1 MKKRVLD
8 PTLAQRL
15 GLTFVEML
23 VVMAILGVL
32 LAIASVNLNGARQRA
47 LVREA
52 AASVATALLQARSE
66 AQRYNS
72 SVVIALEAGGTSFT
86 ITQLRNGTPFVRT
99 IRLPEGTIAQVPSGG
114 ATTITYQAPLGVLE
128 GGGAAFCFRLASQN
142 TPCSTATTSMPR
154 SIVSVVGL
162 IGKVVVFN

>member
-1 MKKRVLD
+1 MQIR
-8 PTLAQRL
+8 RL
-15 GLTFVEML
+15 EPILPRRSGLTLVEIL

-72 SVVIALEAGGTSFT
+72 NVVVRLEVDGSVFT
-86 ITQLRNGTPFVRT
+86 ITQVRNGTLVSRT
-99 IRLPEGTIAQVPSGG
+99 VRLPAGTVAFVPAGG
-114 ATTITYQAPLGVLE
+114 
-128 GGGAAFCFRLASQN
+128 R
-142 TPCSTATTSMPR
+142 TP
-154 SIVSVVGL
+154 
-162 IGKVVVFN
+162 

>member
-1 MKKRVLD
+1 MQIR
-8 PTLAQRL
+8 RL
-15 GLTFVEML
+15 EPILPRRSGLTLVEIL

-72 SVVIALEAGGTSFT
+72 NVVVRLEVDGSVFT
-86 ITQLRNGTPFVRT
+86 ITQVRNGTLVSRT
-99 IRLPEGTIAQVPSGG
+99 VRLPAGTVAFVPAGG
-114 ATTITYQAPLGVLE
+114 PNTLTYRAPFGVLE
-128 GGGAAFCFRLASQN
+128 GGGAAFCFKLASQN
-142 TPCSTATTSMPR
+142 PPCDTTITSMPR

-162 IGKVVVFN
+162 VGKVVVFN

>member
-1 MKKRVLD
+1 MRKSVLESM
-8 PTLAQRL
+8 LAQRS

-32 LAIASVNLNGARQRA
+32 LAIASVSLNAARQRA

-72 SVVIALEAGGTSFT
+72 NVEIALQADGTTFT
-86 ITQLRNGTPFVRT
+86 ITQVRNGAPFVRT

-114 ATTITYQAPLGVLE
+114 ATTITYRAPLGVLD
-128 GGGAAFCFRLASQN
+128 GGGAAFCFRLASQS
-142 TPCSTATTSMPR
+142 TPCSTATTSAPR

>member
-1 MKKRVLD
+1 MSLEPALLKKS
-8 PTLAQRL
+8 
-15 GLTFVEML
+15 GLTLVEIL

-72 SVVIALEAGGTSFT
+72 NVVVALEGGGTAFT
-86 ITQLRNGTPFVRT
+86 IRQVRNGSLVSRT
-99 IRLPEGTIAQVPSGG
+99 VRLPAGTVAQVPAGG
-114 ATTITYQAPLGVLE
+114 ATTLTYRAPFGVLD
-128 GGGAAFCFRLASQN
+128 GGGAAFCFRLVSQDV
-142 TPCSTATTSMPR
+142 PCDTSPTAAPR
-154 SIVSVVGL
+154 SVMGVVGL
-162 IGKVVVFN
+162 VGKVVVFN

>member
-1 MKKRVLD
+1 MKKRVLE
-8 PTLAQRL
+8 PTLAQRS

-32 LAIASVNLNGARQRA
+32 LAIATVNLNGARQRA

-72 SVVIALEAGGTSFT
+72 NVVIALEADGTSFT
-86 ITQLRNGTPFVRT
+86 LTQLRNGVPFVRT
-99 IRLPEGTIAQVPSGG
+99 VRLPEGTIAQVPSGG
-114 ATTITYQAPLGVLE
+114 ATTITFQAPLGILE
-128 GGGAAFCFRLASQN
+128 GGGAAFCFRLISQN
-142 TPCSTATTSMPR
+142 APCSTATTSAPR
-154 SIVSVVGL
+154 SIVGVVGL
-162 IGKVVVFN
+162 IGKVVVYN